1 MGWLA
6 GRERATKENREA
18 GFDAT
23 EAPRDASSDEAVG
36 RARVGEFGAVR
47 CPWYSMRVNAD
58 LLLDAYL
65 DHLKVERGLGRATI
79 EAYSHDLGRFLRFCG
94 NEAVPL
100 DEVDAGTIAAFL
112 MALSKT
118 GMTARSQA
126 RYLSALRGFFA
137 HLVSEKELR
146 ADPTELTDA
155 PKLQKKLP
163 RVLGLDEVLR
173 IVGVID
179 ERDPR
184 GVRDIAMIHT
194 MYGAGLR
201 VSELVTLALGDVNLE
216 SGFLAAFGKGKKRRL
231 VPLGDPACRAI
242 ERYIAEVRGKW
253 ALPNERALFLTH
265 RRKPMTRQAFF
276 KLLRGYARAAGI
288 GKPVSPHK
296 LRHSFAT
303 HLLEGGADLRAVQ
316 AMLGHADIGT
326 TQIYTHVTSG
336 RLRQTIER
344 HHPRG

>member
-1 MGWLA
+1 
-6 GRERATKENREA
+6 
-18 GFDAT
+18 
-23 EAPRDASSDEAVG
+23 VH
-36 RARVGEFGAVR
+36 
-47 CPWYSMRVNAD
+47 AD
-58 LLLDAYL
+58 LALDAYL

-79 EAYSHDLGRFLRFCG
+79 EAYSHDLGRFFRFCESEG
-94 NEAVPL
+94 VALE
-100 DEVDAGTIAAFL
+100 DVDPGTIAAFL
-112 MALSKT
+112 VALART

-146 ADPTELTDA
+146 ADPTELADP
-155 PKLQKKLP
+155 PKLVKKLP
-163 RVLGLDEVLR
+163 HVLAVDEVLR
-173 IVGVID
+173 IVAVID
-179 ERDPR
+179 DGEPR
-184 GVRDIAMIHT
+184 GIRDVAMIHT

-201 VSELVTLALGDVNLE
+201 VSELVSIGFGEVNLE
-216 SGFLAAFGKGKKRRL
+216 SGFLTAFGKGRKRRL

-242 ERYIAEVRGKW
+242 RRYVDEVRGAW
-253 ALPNERALFLTH
+253 ARPNERALFLTH
-265 RRKPMTRQAFF
+265 RKKPMTRQAFF
-276 KLLRGYARAAGI
+276 KLLRSYARAAGI
-288 GKPVSPHK
+288 TKPVSPHK

-326 TQIYTHVTSG
+326 TQVYTHVTST